1 VDRYSNVY
9 SAFQK
14 QSKLVAI
21 DWLLTRAEEKTTIEE
36 EIELLRKSSSVNLW
50 AWFIAIIDKHTSIA
64 MRTIANS
71 KNFLT

>member
-1 VDRYSNVY
+1 MY

-36 EIELLRKSSSVNLW
+36 EIELLLLRK
-50 AWFIAIIDKHTSIA
+50 IAV
-64 MRTIANS
+64 TICGHGS
-71 KNFLT
+71 

>member
-1 VDRYSNVY
+1 MY

-36 EIELLRKSSSVNLW
+36 EIELLRK
-50 AWFIAIIDKHTSIA
+50 IAV
-64 MRTIANS
+64 TICGHGS
-71 KNFLT
+71 